1 MKAQTGVVEGGPQ
14 RAPQSINQ
22 LMYWKDWVRESFA
35 GTQPARETVIK
46 WVSTGE
52 VAGRW
57 LGDRLYIYRN
67 GFHDPYTIRTEE
79 RASAEAEPISPL
91 LARR

>member
-1 MKAQTGVVEGGPQ
+1 MGAG
-14 RAPQSINQ
+14 NQ
-22 LMYWKDWVRESFA
+22 LMYWKDWVRENFI
-35 GTQPARETVIK
+35 GTHPARATVVK
-46 WVSTGE
+46 WVASGE

-67 GFHDPYTIRTEE
+67 GFHDPSTIRTKE
-79 RASAEAEPISPL
+79 RAAANSTDVETLSPL

>member
-1 MKAQTGVVEGGPQ
+1 MST
-14 RAPQSINQ
+14 NQ

-46 WVSTGE
+46 WVAAGE

-67 GFHDPYTIRTEE
+67 GFHDPSTIRTEE
-79 RASAEAEPISPL
+79 RAANAEEAEPISPL

>member
-1 MKAQTGVVEGGPQ
+1 MRRREIHQSHNITGVNLYESL
-14 RAPQSINQ
+14 A
-22 LMYWKDWVRESFA
+22 RESFA
-35 GTQPARETVIK
+35 GTQPARETIIK

-67 GFHDPYTIRTEE
+67 GFHYPYTIRTEE
-79 RASAEAEPISPL
+79 RAAVEAEPISPL